1 MRVMRG
7 NRCIIWG
14 ISRLFYRWVLR
25 VCAFTA
31 LSALPALG
39 QIDIYDGGSGYLA
52 FEATSGTISNYPP
65 TVFATLYDPEAGE
78 NVLYT
83 AGLNEIVPSSFV
95 SYTLLIATPGVY
107 TLYYQWRADTN
118 WTALDP
124 SAANTF
130 LLPKKYGG
138 LGGTT
143 NFTPS
148 ASSIETAPADTVY
161 HITAESIP
169 LAVTPADILAGPVV
183 LTVGLQKAGMFI
195 ERFVLSTNASLEE
208 ADFDALVDSATSLT
222 SSGGSVGDGMG
233 FGPGI
238 GVFTIPESL
247 VSFGVESFGNDYARV
262 EGEAGILD
270 NVGTTVFAKTN
281 DLAASA
287 GAALYVFGTNAA
299 TRAPSFAAYAFYF
312 GAPGDYKLYYRW
324 KADTNW
330 HNAILK
336 SSGAFLI
343 PSGFGASTNPADL
356 VPSVTAQEP
365 WPADGLY
372 HLATEP
378 VVYTVTSNM
387 AGAGPV
393 ALTLGS
399 AAPGV
404 FLDCLALSLKT
415 NLTESEFNALQAGP
429 PVAVPP
435 RQISATGSATLT
447 NLSIGFDQPLSAG
460 SLIVSNIVVDG
471 GLTIIGATLD
481 PVNLSSVRISTTPQI
496 QGRVYNFTIGGL
508 LDWAGDAG
516 ASDSGSFS
524 AWVEEPGWVER
535 EFYFG
540 LANPTLEALTN
551 DANFPNDPDIVDFAA
566 GFQMTDATPGTNYG
580 LRVTTWFVP
589 PTNGVYDFYLLSDD
603 EAVLSLSSD
612 ATEANLAPWA
622 ATSCCATNSV
632 AEAEQIS
639 PGDLVAGNRYMLR
652 ALFAHGSGPGRF
664 QVVIIPDQTVPTGG
678 PFPPAPN
685 TAPLGGSQI
694 VAFVNPDI
702 KPVAL
707 AAPLPDSSIG
717 PAGVAAFAAQAIAP
731 FGTVSYQWQ
740 LNGVDIPGATRPSF
754 TTAPLSP
761 TNNGETVDVRVTA
774 GGVSETSV
782 WATITVTNGP
792 APAVLPYIGVKFV
805 AAAGTTETLAPVDV
819 TGVVPQGNFN
829 NIPGNQP
836 GTYAL
841 LDENGTGSPVVLTE
855 DADAVWP
862 NGLSIGSAQD
872 ALMEAAVFR
881 PDYTDL
887 HLALGGVPPGTYN
900 LILYAVG
907 VTFQGAEYR
916 EAISVAGSSNS
927 PTLHVMAEEAADYLA
942 NPVFI
947 RADGANSAAPEKGN
961 YFEFDNV
968 HPGPNGSIVVTVSA
982 EPDYI
987 GNGFPPVISGFQ
999 LVSVSV
1005 SNTAP
1010 GLVLIV
1016 TPPQILLYWGNDAAG
1031 YRLESSTDLS
1041 AGEPGWSPLTNAPN
1055 PLPSSGGATNALGSL
1070 SQFFRLR
1077 Q

>member
-1 MRVMRG
+1 MRG
-7 NRCIIWG
+7 ELPFIRGINWFFRCPAAFV
-14 ISRLFYRWVLR
+14 RVL
-25 VCAFTA
+25 AFLAALTA
-31 LSALPALG
+31 SG
-39 QIDIYDGGSGYLA
+39 QINIYENDTGYLA
-52 FEATSGTISNYPP
+52 WEATTGTISNSPP
-65 TVFATLYDPEAGE
+65 AVFATIFDPAANE

-83 AGLNEIVPSSFV
+83 DGPPEGAPGSLV
-95 SYTLLIATPGVY
+95 SYSLVIATPGVY

-124 SAANTF
+124 SAANSF
-130 LLPKKYGG
+130 LLPSRFGG
-138 LGGTT
+138 LGGET
-143 NFTPS
+143 NFAPS
-148 ASSIETAPADTVY
+148 ASSLESAPEDTTY
-161 HITAESIP
+161 HITAEAIP
-169 LAVTPADILAGPVV
+169 FEATPADVLGGPMT
-183 LTVGLQKAGMFI
+183 LLIAPGKPGMFI
-195 ERFVLSTNASLEE
+195 ERFVLSAATNLAE
-208 ADFDALVDSATSLT
+208 ADFEALADSQSDLT
-222 SSGGSVGDGMG
+222 PPPPAWTTIGVIVTIGRIPGFPPFVIETGEALQG
-233 FGPGI
+233 FGNP
-238 GVFTIPESL
+238 SAA
-247 VSFGVESFGNDYARV
+247 VEAEMGGLSN
-262 EGEAGILD
+262 L
-270 NVGTTVFAKTN
+270 GTTIFARTN
-281 DLAASA
+281 DAAASA
-287 GAALYVFGTNAA
+287 GAALGVFGTEGTNA
-299 TRAPSFAAYAFYF
+299 TPSFTTYPFYF
-312 GAPGDYKLYYRW
+312 GEPGDYHLYYRW
-324 KADTNW
+324 KAATNSP
-330 HNAILK
+330 AFG
-336 SSGAFLI
+336 SSSLGALLI
-343 PSGFGASTNPADL
+343 PTGFGNLTNASDFAL
-356 VPSVTAQEP
+356 SATARQL
-365 WPADGLY
+365 WPTDGLY

-378 VVYTVTSNM
+378 EVYTVTSNM
-387 AGAGPV
+387 AGAGPLV
-393 ALTLGS
+393 LTIGS
-399 AAPGV
+399 ATPGV

-415 NLTESEFNALQAGP
+415 NLAEAEFDALPKGWDLLPAP
-429 PVAVPP
+429 TLK
-435 RQISATGSATLT
+435 SAAGSATLT
-447 NLSIGFDQPLSAG
+447 NFTLNFDQALSANLL
-460 SLIVSNIVVDG
+460 SAANFAVDG
-471 GLTIIGATLD
+471 GLTVLGAELD
-481 PVNLSSVRISTTPQI
+481 PVRLSRVLVWTTPQTEG
-496 QGRVYNFTIGGL
+496 QVYNVSFSGIA
-508 LDWAGDAG
+508 DWVAA
-516 ASDSGSFS
+516 ASSSGTGSFT

-589 PTNGVYDFYLLSDD
+589 PTSGVYDFYLLSDD

-927 PTLHVMAEEAADYLA
+927 PTLHLMAEEAADYLA

-968 HPGPNGSIVVTVSA
+968 HPGPNGSIGVTVSA